1 MSQYEDRQRLAGLFA
16 KEVSVYVS
24 THPKSQTAHQ
34 KSQASLVNGVP
45 MLWMAKW
52 PGPFPI
58 YVDSAK
64 GAHFTDLDGNDFT
77 DFCLGDTGAMSG
89 HASAPTVKAVQ
100 DQIAKG
106 ATFMLPTLDAAI
118 NAETLGARFGLPKWQ
133 FTLSATDANRHLI
146 RFARQVT
153 GRTKIAVHDYC
164 YHGSVDETFAVLDDQ
179 GNTISRPNNIGKPSE
194 LHTTTV
200 SLPFNDLAAAEKA
213 FATGEVALLL
223 IEPGLTNIGIVLP
236 EAGYLEGLQALC
248 KKHDVIFALD
258 ETHTLSAGAGG
269 ITARDNLKP
278 DAVVLGKTIGGG
290 VPVGAIGFT
299 EELSEKIAN
308 SLELESIDVG
318 GVGGTLAGN
327 ALSMAAVRAT
337 LEEVLTPKNF
347 SRMEQLA
354 ITWQANIQATIDEYQ
369 LPWQVSR
376 IGCRGEYSFRKTAPT
391 TGADAAAAE
400 DFELGQFLQLHAI
413 NQGILM
419 TPFHNMVLVSPDT
432 TAVDIEKHH
441 RHFRDA
447 VELLFAK

>member
-1 MSQYEDRQRLAGLFA
+1 MSQYEDRQRLAELFA

-24 THPKSQTAHQ
+24 THPKSQKAHQ

-106 ATFMLPTLDAAI
+106 ATFMLPTLDAAR

-248 KKHDVIFALD
+248 KKYDVIFALD

-354 ITWQANIQATIDEYQ
+354 ITWQANIQATIAEYQ

>member
-164 YHGSVDETFAVLDDQ
+164 YHGSVDETFAVLDHQ

-248 KKHDVIFALD
+248 KKYDVIFALD

-391 TGADAAAAE
+391 TGAEAAAAE

>member
-1 MSQYEDRQRLAGLFA
+1 MSQYEDRQRLARLFA

-164 YHGSVDETFAVLDDQ
+164 YHGSVDETFAVLDHQ

-248 KKHDVIFALD
+248 KKYDVIFALD

-391 TGADAAAAE
+391 TGAEAAAAE